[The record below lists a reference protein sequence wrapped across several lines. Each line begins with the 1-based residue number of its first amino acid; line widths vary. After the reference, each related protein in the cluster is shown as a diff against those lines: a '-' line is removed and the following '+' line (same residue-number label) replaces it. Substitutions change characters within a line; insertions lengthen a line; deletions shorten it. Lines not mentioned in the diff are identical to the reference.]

1 MEKYVGQAKEYVPV
15 LPKPAGYLQE
25 GFHDGAHYLDDFL
38 KVSAI
43 FVSQPYQLRSW
54 ISSYKKK
61 NPFI

>member
-43 FVSQPYQLRSW
+43 FVSQPYQLRS
-54 ISSYKKK
+54 
-61 NPFI
+61 